1 MMILVGDEGFSTLNH
16 RLGVAGTHL
25 VRRRPRHTQ
34 TIPNFGC
41 VRQILSGWRGLR
53 TLNRK
58 SVEER
63 GPFVADGP
71 RAIIRFG
78 ARRTRYVADL
88 RQTVWGRLGLKY
100 NLRGQIGCRCW
111 CDGMMG
117 GDYLR
122 RDGLQRCFPKE
133 QQRNQRQ
140 TYKCQKGQSWHCLSH
155 SLKEGP

>member
-1 MMILVGDEGFSTLNH
+1 VGDELTLTH
-16 RLGVAGTHL
+16 RPGSLLLMGTEC
-25 VRRRPRHTQ
+25 RRPRTLKRFP
-34 TIPNFGC
+34 ISGNEC
-41 VRQILSGWRGLR
+41 VRQMMSGWRGLI

-88 RQTVWGRLGLKY
+88 RQSVWRRLGLKY

-111 CDGMMG
+111 CDGMMD
-117 GDYLR
+117 GDHLR

-133 QQRNQRQ
+133 QQRNQR
-140 TYKCQKGQSWHCLSH
+140 
-155 SLKEGP
+155 